1 MSTIQVK
8 NSYKR
13 VNKFL
18 KEGGILLDNANDNK
32 IVLSY
37 KEHLILLGNKE
48 NTILLK
54 LRCIYLINQYL
65 VSINKTFKTFTKEV
79 IIQFLDWLET
89 NRNVS
94 IQTRNQRLACIKS
107 FYKYVQSNELD
118 LFDTC
123 VLILSIKNKKVPNK
137 MISYFSEE
145 EIKIMINFLNN
156 SKDLKKLT
164 MICVLYQT
172 GARVSQFINIK
183 LSDLNLSE
191 NASITLYGKG
201 NKTRIVPISQE
212 LVQLINKYIKQD
224 YINYG
229 DDCLFYSNLNK
240 KYGRQGINYIIKDL
254 VIKLKNLNPSYFK
267 GNYHPHSFRH
277 TKATHLYNNGTPL
290 LYIKDFLGHSTI
302 TSTEIYATPDLGRQ
316 RKEILKNAENIDTK
330 KRYSSLKKETLD
342 NWLKNNM
349 K

>member
-1 MSTIQVK
+1 MNNRFSKLVQNFLTSYIIGECNYSMNTKASYATTFHLLLEFINEEK
-8 NSYKR
+8 NIKP
-13 VNKFL
+13 
-18 KEGGILLDNANDNK
+18 NK
-32 IVLSY
+32 I
-37 KEHLILLGNKE
+37 EIE
-48 NTILLK
+48 TI
-54 LRCIYLINQYL
+54 
-65 VSINKTFKTFTKEV
+65 TKEV

-107 FYKYVQSNELD
+107 FYKYIQSNEPD

-123 VLILSIKNKKVPNK
+123 ILILSIKNKKVPNK

-145 EIKIMINFLNN
+145 EIKIMINYLND

-164 MICVLYQT
+164 MICVLYET
-172 GARVSQFINIK
+172 GARVSEFININ

-212 LVQLINKYIKQD
+212 LVKLINKYLNQD

-229 DDCLFYSNLNK
+229 DNYLFYSNYKK
-240 KYGRQGINYIIKDL
+240 KYSRYSINKL
-254 VIKLKNLNPSYFK
+254 VNVLINNLKNKYKNYFQR
-267 GNYHPHSFRH
+267 NYHPHSFRH

-302 TSTEIYATPDLGRQ
+302 SSTEIYATPDS
-316 RKEILKNAENIDTK
+316 RKLREEILKNSETINIKNKYSNSK
-330 KRYSSLKKETLD
+330 KDDLE